1 MVDQT
6 RSKHKFLSFAERSDA
21 VLGRKYVPDRAPYS
35 LAPEGAAVECSGIT
49 TTNIPDKTDSL
60 LFELREAMRKQ
71 EEKLEGL
78 AQ

>member
-1 MVDQT
+1 M
-6 RSKHKFLSFAERSDA
+6 
-21 VLGRKYVPDRAPYS
+21 PDRAPYS
-35 LAPEGAAVECSGIT
+35 LAPEGAAAECSGIT